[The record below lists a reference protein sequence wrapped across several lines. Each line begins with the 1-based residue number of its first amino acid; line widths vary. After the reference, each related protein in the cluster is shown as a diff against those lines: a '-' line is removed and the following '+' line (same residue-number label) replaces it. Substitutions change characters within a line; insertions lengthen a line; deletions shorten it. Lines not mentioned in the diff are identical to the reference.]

1 MMYVAFY
8 SDTPFGQMPV
18 LEVNG
23 KALAQTH
30 AILRY
35 MAKEVGKYNM
45 KYPKSIPPPPS
56 NTHTLTHTHTHTH
69 RIISSKEVVVGIWV
83 NLLSPSPR
91 LKFNIPDQA
100 VLKLG
105 H

>member
-35 MAKEVGKYNM
+35 VAKEVGKYNM
-45 KYPKSIPPPPS
+45 KYPKSIPPLS
-56 NTHTLTHTHTHTH
+56 NTHTRTHTHTHTQDYKLQ
-69 RIISSKEVVVGIWV
+69 RGSSGDLGEFAEP
-83 NLLSPSPR
+83 LSQTKIQYS
-91 LKFNIPDQA
+91 
-100 VLKLG
+100 
-105 H
+105 

>member
-45 KYPKSIPPPPS
+45 KYPKSIPPPLS
-56 NTHTLTHTHTHTH
+56 NTHTHTHTH
-69 RIISSKEVVVGIWV
+69 TG
-83 NLLSPSPR
+83 L
-91 LKFNIPDQA
+91 
-100 VLKLG
+100 
-105 H
+105 

>member
-1 MMYVAFY
+1 MYVAFY

-35 MAKEVGKYNM
+35 VAKEVGKYNM
-45 KYPKSIPPPPS
+45 KYPKSIPPLS
-56 NTHTLTHTHTHTH
+56 NTHTRTHTQDYKLQ
-69 RIISSKEVVVGIWV
+69 RGSSGDLGEFAEP
-83 NLLSPSPR
+83 LSQTKIQYS
-91 LKFNIPDQA
+91 
-100 VLKLG
+100 
-105 H
+105 